1 MNVTRI
7 AVLGVAAVAAV
18 AAALLVR
25 GMLGGGTPA
34 SQAATPPPAITT
46 EVLVASSDIN
56 PGHILDAGAVRWEA
70 WPKNAVSASF
80 IAKDKEPDI
89 AKAVSGIVVRSP
101 LVTGQPITE
110 ASIVRAGASGF
121 LAATIKPGMRAIGVQ
136 VTAETS
142 AGGFILPND
151 RVDVVL
157 TRDMSGGN
165 GQKDFK
171 SQIILRDVRVLA
183 VDQTAHQAKDQESVV
198 GKTATLELSP
208 EQAALIAQSAQSG
221 VLSLA
226 LRALGDSNG
235 EAVIAES
242 PPPSRPAPSAR
253 AGTEHAETPE
263 VVVFRYGVLRG
274 AGQGPGASSAPVV
287 AAASAAPPSPAVEP
301 ASPPADPATV
311 TNPISVTRAPIAMGP
326 PQ

>member
-7 AVLGVAAVAAV
+7 AILGVAAVAAV
-18 AAALLVR
+18 SAALLVR
-25 GMLGGGTPA
+25 SMLGGGTPA
-34 SQAATPPPAITT
+34 TQAAAPPPAITD
-46 EVLVASSDIN
+46 EVLVASSDIT
-56 PGHILDAGAVRWEA
+56 PGHSLDAGSVRWEA
-70 WPKNAVSASF
+70 WPKTAVSAAF
-80 IAKDKEPDI
+80 ITKAKEPDI
-89 AKAVSGIVVRSP
+89 SKAVSGIIVRSP

-121 LAATIKPGMRAIGVQ
+121 LAATIKPGMRAIGVP

-157 TRDMSGGN
+157 TRDMSGGS
-165 GQKDFK
+165 GQKNFK
-171 SQIILRDVRVLA
+171 SEIILRDVRVLA
-183 VDQTAHQAKDQESVV
+183 VDQTAHQGKDQESVV

-235 EAVIAES
+235 EAVSAES
-242 PPPSRPAPSAR
+242 APPPRPAPVAISR
-253 AGTEHAETPE
+253 VEKAG
-263 VVVFRYGVLRG
+263 VVVFRYGVSRG
-274 AGQGPGASSAPVV
+274 ASQGPGASGASFN
-287 AAASAAPPSPAVEP
+287 AAASADAPSVPAEP
-301 ASPPADPATV
+301 ASPPADPASTA
-311 TNPISVTRAPIAMGP
+311 NPSSTTRAPIAMGP